1 MEDLIHRVSERAGID
16 PEQARKAV
24 ETVMGYLKEHGPDM
38 LSKLQGMFS
47 SGEGGGGLGDV
58 MGKLGGLFGRK
69 E

>member
-1 MEDLIHRVSERAGID
+1 MEDLINRVSERAGID

-38 LSKLQGMFS
+38 LGKLQGMFS
-47 SGEGGGGLGDV
+47 GGEGGGLGDV